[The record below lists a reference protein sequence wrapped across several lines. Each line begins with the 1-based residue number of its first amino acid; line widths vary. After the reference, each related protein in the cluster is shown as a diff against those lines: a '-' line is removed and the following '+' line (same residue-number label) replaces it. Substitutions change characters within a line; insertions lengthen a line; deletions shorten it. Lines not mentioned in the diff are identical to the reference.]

1 MSFLAGRLAAKEGS
15 FFLQE
20 SKLAAGRL
28 AEKLPPSSS
37 GELDTNSSAAVIKE
51 PANVLPEILRHSIPI
66 KAKTTEVAEPSL
78 STASKWLLKDTFPSS
93 SSSTSPD
100 GLNPLRAYVS
110 IPQATFGPRRWELPN
125 EQPTFFAS
133 TANELRRDRPPINPE
148 KLKAFARGYSQI
160 GKAFA
165 VATVIVFGGATALL
179 VYTARKL
186 QIESVELIAFL
197 AIIEEW
203 MLDKDGIII
212 KGDNNS
218 IIKWLQLTM
227 TNLMGLVQDCIEHD
241 HTFLTAFKQVFF
253 HYIPRQSNL

>member
-37 GELDTNSSAAVIKE
+37 GESGTNSSAAVIKE

-78 STASKWLLKDTFPSS
+78 STASKWLLKDAFPSS

-100 GLNPLRAYVS
+100 ALNPLRAYVS
-110 IPQATFGPRRWELPN
+110 IPQATFGPRRFLSIVQCTMEHKLPLHRITKLVKFNSLIMSPAIHAFPSPLSFLSEWELPS

-133 TANELRRDRPPINPE
+133 TANELRRDRYPPINPE

-179 VYTARKL
+179 VYAARKL
-186 QIESVELIAFL
+186 QIESV
-197 AIIEEW
+197 
-203 MLDKDGIII
+203 
-212 KGDNNS
+212 S
-218 IIKWLQLTM
+218 
-227 TNLMGLVQDCIEHD
+227 
-241 HTFLTAFKQVFF
+241 
-253 HYIPRQSNL
+253 S

>member
-28 AEKLPPSSS
+28 AEKLPPSRS
-37 GELDTNSSAAVIKE
+37 GESSTNSSAAVIKE

-66 KAKTTEVAEPSL
+66 KVKTTEVAEPSL

-100 GLNPLRAYVS
+100 ALNPLRAYVS
-110 IPQATFGPRRWELPN
+110 IPQATFGPRRWELPS

-133 TANELRRDRPPINPE
+133 TANELRRDRYPAINPE
-148 KLKAFARGYSQI
+148 KLKAFTRGYSQI

-165 VATVIVFGGATALL
+165 VATVIVFGGATVLL
-179 VYTARKL
+179 VYAARKL
-186 QIESVELIAFL
+186 QIESTDHIRSQGRDLIQPRVVMIRKQMAPLKSWVENISKKWHV
-197 AIIEEW
+197 EEQG
-203 MLDKDGIII
+203 KVEE
-212 KGDNNS
+212 KP
-218 IIKWLQLTM
+218 
-227 TNLMGLVQDCIEHD
+227 LVKE
-241 HTFLTAFKQVFF
+241 LSKNV
-253 HYIPRQSNL
+253 